1 MIIDSSEINFN
12 EFVEK
17 TKFKELSARDLIR
30 NLIST
35 LYNNPSKASV
45 FLVTD
50 SSPQT
55 PYELQLQLNRYIFG
69 CSSTSLQ
76 KQIRELKE
84 FGIKNISRMTI
95 ESYFDGAI
103 IKLSNNLAE
112 KARIKMKTGLAEKEL
127 WGYRKTLDG
136 AVFGD
141 LVAFNCIMASSDP
154 YVEASNYLIFGTA
167 NTNGESDSQ
176 IDTLLLLLYLNENK
190 IYKPAPLHEIV
201 SEIFEYKGS
210 TFSKEYRKLK
220 NRITVNATKRLN
232 QAGLIN
238 YDVFR
243 ERIRYRSLVNEEE
256 IEEKVSESIKKLK
269 TIYSPKS
276 IYKYK
281 CYAKEI
287 LRYIIHNPGTSA
299 EEILNYLGIS
309 SSYLNVRG
317 ALSMLRYAG
326 LIEIVKGRTHEEQA
340 LINIT
345 KEGEYYV
352 EEYVKPLL
360 ELLGIYD
367 VFKDRIS
374 YSSLSKIVR
383 PDLKRIYEER
393 NEKIDSLMNYENLYE
408 FQMRA
413 IEARKRHQ
421 NESGHILRYSSQ
433 RL

>member
-1 MIIDSSEINFN
+1 MFIYSSEINFN

-30 NLIST
+30 NLFST
-35 LYNNPSKASV
+35 LYNNPTKASV

-50 SSPQT
+50 FYPKTSN
-55 PYELQLQLNRYIFG
+55 ELQLQLNRYIFG
-69 CSSTSLQ
+69 CSSTSLTEQ
-76 KQIRELKE
+76 RRELKE
-84 FGIKNISRMTI
+84 LGIKSIFLRTI
-95 ESYFDGAI
+95 EDYFDNTI
-103 IKLSNNLAE
+103 IKLSNLAE
-112 KARIKMKTGLAEKEL
+112 KVRIKKKTGLAEKEL

-136 AVFGD
+136 AVLGD
-141 LVAFNCIMASSDP
+141 LVAYDCIIASSDP
-154 YVEASNYLIFGTA
+154 YTKTSNYLIFGIASTP
-167 NTNGESDSQ
+167 GEVDSQ
-176 IDTLLLLLYLNENK
+176 LDTLLLLLFLNENK
-190 IYKPAPLHEIV
+190 IYKPTPLHEIV
-201 SEIFEYKGS
+201 SEIFEYKGKTDS
-210 TFSKEYRKLK
+210 EEYLKLCA
-220 NRITVNATKRLN
+220 RMTSCITKRLN
-232 QAGLIN
+232 KAGLIE
-238 YDVFR
+238 YKVLKGR
-243 ERIRYRSLVNEEE
+243 TRYRSLVSEGEL
-256 IEEKVSESIKKLK
+256 EKKILESIKKLETK
-269 TIYSPKS
+269 YSSSS
-276 IYKYK
+276 INKK
-281 CYAKEI
+281 FKPLAEKI
-287 LRYIIHNPGTSA
+287 LRYIIHHPGTSSK
-299 EEILNYLGIS
+299 EISNSLGIPHS
-309 SSYLNVRG
+309 SVMSVLP
-317 ALSMLRYAG
+317 MLRYAG
-326 LIEIVKGRTHEEQA
+326 LIEIVEGRTSEERA